1 MATDFTKRPSPPAN
15 HRIKSILERFQRTAE
30 RSLSGPY
37 DRDGTPFRGGPA
49 PGLDEASYLDTR
61 HLSCRGGDHGS
72 TGGKTRNRGPSKRPG
87 PALETAERADSVG
100 RSPGKCEVLD
110 TTLEGQ
116 RIACFE
122 VGGEQR
128 LCMPQILSTV
138 LRDFDPRQVFEVCEE
153 LHIFFSR
160 CDPVQLGTL
169 IRAKI
174 LPQNVVT
181 CGLITYTNAERMCST
196 LLRNQSAYRYRLPV
210 EVEGLRVYHECFGGC
225 RGVFMPLAFESPSAK
240 CVQCGECG
248 ELFAPSQFVSHS
260 HSELENGTIHWG
272 FNPVNWKSYLMLSLE
287 QTGYPR
293 VQELLDTLKTKF
305 EEGSDSVMDEIAIK
319 QVNVN
324 TFLHNYI
331 KLSILAILL

>member
-1 MATDFTKRPSPPAN
+1 MTTDFTKRPSLPAN

-37 DRDGTPFRGGPA
+37 DRDGTPFRRGPA
-49 PGLDEASYLDTR
+49 PGLDEASYLGTR
-61 HLSCRGGDHGS
+61 PVFSRGGDHGS
-72 TGGKTRNRGPSKRPG
+72 TGGKRRNRGPSKRPV
-87 PALETAERADSVG
+87 PALLPPERAPV
-100 RSPGKCEVLD
+100 KCGVLE

-128 LCMPQILSTV
+128 LCMPQILSTI
-138 LRDFDPRQVFEVCEE
+138 LRDFDPCQVFVVCEE
-153 LHIFFSR
+153 LHIFLSR
-160 CDPVQLGTL
+160 CDPVQLETL

-174 LPQNVVT
+174 LPQNVAT

-210 EVEGLRVYHECFGGC
+210 AIEGLKVYHECFGGC
-225 RGVFMPLAFESPSAK
+225 RGVFKPEAFESPLAK

-248 ELFAPSQFVSHS
+248 EMFAPSQFVSHS

-287 QTGYPR
+287 QNGYPR

-305 EEGSDSVMDEIAIK
+305 EDGLDSGMNKFMIK
-319 QVNVN
+319 QVNAD
-324 TFLHNYI
+324 TFLHE
-331 KLSILAILL
+331 LR